1 MFKKISFKT
10 LYTILRAIIKK
21 PYAIITEKELEY
33 WRMKLAYL
41 VLINISID
49 ILFFS
54 TPLKENKKN
63 IDYIYNHFNK
73 NLSVLFFTSKSQYDI
88 ADIIKRTHGYRLPLL
103 VKSDRKIMVP
113 FYLILAI
120 IHSCFNY

>member
-21 PYAIITEKELEY
+21 PYAIITEKELD
-33 WRMKLAYL
+33 LA
-41 VLINISID
+41 NEISLSSSDKHIHRH
-49 ILFFS
+49 IVFS